1 MGTPLRTAHQHG
13 KAISMNGNAYNQT
26 NGRGASAPP
35 QQISNGTRTKVTF
48 DPPRVPVFL
57 IPEAV
62 PANPVPGKNGPQFM
76 WLFEENQIA
85 WFDPDVHAEM
95 CACLE
100 MNPEGTE
107 LAITKHVRRGTPP
120 RFEVQPV
127 CQIEKPGFH
136 TPQPQRREATQPGGF
151 DPPPP
156 SGPRHKR
163 LPPMP
168 PPLNETFPERQRTR
182 PATVH
187 VERAPEGQRQTT
199 PPKFHYEEAIER
211 ETAPPASQLEKA
223 LIEAITA
230 AHAASAVAT
239 ANGIKFEPTSA
250 QFIELA
256 KIILK
261 LEDSL

>member
-1 MGTPLRTAHQHG
+1 MGKALRTAIQHG
-13 KAISMNGNAYNQT
+13 KDVSMNAS
-26 NGRGASAPP
+26 NGYTDQRRGAPAPP
-35 QQISNGTRTKVTF
+35 QQISNGTRSKVTF

-76 WLFEENQIA
+76 WLFEGNQIG

-107 LAITKHVRRGTPP
+107 LAITKHVQRGKSP

-127 CQIEKPGFH
+127 CQIEEPGFQA
-136 TPQPQRREATQPGGF
+136 PQPQRREATQPGGF

-156 SGPRHKR
+156 PRHR
-163 LPPMP
+163 PAP
-168 PPLNETFPERQRTR
+168 PPLKETFPERQRTR

-199 PPKFHYEEAIER
+199 PPKFRYEEAIEA